1 MENSK
6 TIIEMCPQDIH
17 RTMNI
22 IDIIYIYIGNGYGY
36 GMV

>member
-6 TIIEMCPQDIH
+6 TITEMCPQDIH

-22 IDIIYIYIGNGYGY
+22 IDIIYIGNGYGY